1 MTETTWKNWS
11 GTQSCHPAEYVE
23 AGTVEQV
30 QEVVSRATEQGT
42 TVRAVG
48 TGHSFT
54 PVVSTDGIVLDISG
68 ISGLE
73 SADPVGQRA
82 RIRAGSTIASV
93 GELLW
98 EEGLSLRNQGDI
110 DFQTFAGA
118 ISTATHGSG
127 LKFTSLSGAV
137 SRAELVTADGELHVI
152 EGSDPLLHA
161 VQTSVGSLGILTS
174 VELEMM
180 PAYKLLRDVSFAPL
194 PEVLERWPEET
205 RARRHFMFWWGPYE
219 GSLELYGIP
228 SPPSDLQDPCYVRTY
243 DQVPADYVDDS
254 LSEAQLGPAHRIFA
268 GNYPPGWD
276 ELEYFVPYEVAL
288 EALQAIRPVLDAFPD
303 QQYPVEVRTIAAE
316 PALMSPM
323 HGRESVSISL
333 SGAIGT
339 DYWDFLRG
347 IDLALRDFDA
357 RPHWGKTHF
366 FDAARLR
373 EVHPR
378 YDEFVAIRRE
388 LDPTGT
394 FLNEHLRDMF
404 A

>member
-1 MTETTWKNWS
+1 MTETWNNWS

-23 AGTVEQV
+23 AGSVEQV
-30 QEVVSRATEQGT
+30 QEVLERATEQGT

-48 TGHSFT
+48 AGHSFT

-73 SADPVGQRA
+73 STDVAGERA
-82 RIRAGSTIASV
+82 RIRAGSTIASI
-93 GELLW
+93 GDLLW
-98 EEGLSLRNQGDI
+98 EHGLSLRNQGDI
-110 DFQTFAGA
+110 DSQTFAGA

-127 LKFTSLSGAV
+127 LGFTSLSGAV
-137 SRAELVTADGELHVI
+137 SRAELVTADGELRVI
-152 EGSDPLLHA
+152 EEIDPLLPA

-174 VELEMM
+174 VELRVM
-180 PAYKLLRDVSFAPL
+180 PAYKLVRDVSFWSL
-194 PEVLERWPEET
+194 PDVLERWPEET
-205 RARRHFMFWWGPYE
+205 RSRRHFMFWWGPYE

-228 SPPSDLQDPCYVRTY
+228 SPPPDLPAPCYVRTY
-243 DQVPADYVDDS
+243 DQVPADHVDDA
-254 LSEAQLGPAHRIFA
+254 LSSTQLGPAHRIYA
-268 GNYPPGWD
+268 GKYPPGWD

-288 EALQAIRPVLDAFPD
+288 DALQAIRPVLDAFPD
-303 QQYPVEVRTIAAE
+303 QRYPVEIRTIAAE
-316 PALMSPM
+316 AALMSPM
-323 HGRESVSISL
+323 HGRDSVSISV

-339 DYWDFLRG
+339 DYWDFLRA

-373 EVHPR
+373 GVYPQ

-394 FLNEHLRDMF
+394 FLNDHLRDMF